1 MQNEHY
7 VCLFNYLDP
16 HFHKQ
21 WLQSGLDIS
30 WPLFPQTMTAIWT
43 GHMVWHRSISVSL
56 SLTTNF
62 HLLINVN
69 IILIPWIA
77 NYLTSP
83 LLSPPIVHPC
93 HSVPCPSTMAC
104 TSFHTPSTI
113 LFSNFLLLFHL
124 MSRPFKCPT
133 YFFEYHTPK
142 LRPLPTAAFF
152 LYDSYSNPIILS
164 TSNHYRQLVLDSE
177 D

>member
-1 MQNEHY
+1 MNITC
-7 VCLFNYLDP
+7 VYLTILTLISTNNDCNLDWTYGLTSK
-16 HFHKQ
+16 HFSQ
-21 WLQSGLDIS
+21 
-30 WPLFPQTMTAIWT
+30 
-43 GHMVWHRSISVSL
+43 SVSHYKL
-56 SLTTNF
+56 SSS
-62 HLLINVN
+62 NVN

-77 NYLTSP
+77 NYFTSL

-152 LYDSYSNPIILS
+152 LYDSYSNPNILT
-164 TSNHYRQLVLDSE
+164 TSNHYRQLVLDS
-177 D
+177 DGLVTML